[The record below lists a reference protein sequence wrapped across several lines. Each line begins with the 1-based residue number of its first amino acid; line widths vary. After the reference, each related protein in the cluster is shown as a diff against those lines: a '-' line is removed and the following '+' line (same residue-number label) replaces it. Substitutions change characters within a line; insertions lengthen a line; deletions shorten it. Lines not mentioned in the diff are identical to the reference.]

1 MTNIFITKQ
10 TLSNTTMNN
19 THDDYKSL
27 DNKIIIKS
35 IGGGFSSKLNSRFIN
50 SSSYSSKPSKFKEL
64 AKIGGGCAHV
74 CVNVSMMVR
83 YNSRHLRL
91 ESCTNI

>member
-35 IGGGFSSKLNSRFIN
+35 IGGGFLQNSIQGSLIHRGIHPNPPNSKSLQKLVVVVHMFV
-50 SSSYSSKPSKFKEL
+50 L
-64 AKIGGGCAHV
+64 MC
-74 CVNVSMMVR
+74 
-83 YNSRHLRL
+83 L
-91 ESCTNI
+91 

>member
-35 IGGGFSSKLNSRFIN
+35 IGGGGF
-50 SSSYSSKPSKFKEL
+50 FKTQF
-64 AKIGGGCAHV
+64 KVH
-74 CVNVSMMVR
+74 
-83 YNSRHLRL
+83 
-91 ESCTNI
+91 